1 MQNIFL
7 SRNRPE
13 DYAEKKGNGEYPDAP
28 KKCPYG
34 DCGIKLEMKKHGFYV
49 RLLITLTFCGRI
61 RIRRYKCP
69 KCGRTLSMLPSFC
82 IAGFSYSVDFVVALL
97 QYVINKDSIKKAV
110 REWRAIAAE
119 ISRRLIN
126 KYLARLRN
134 NRGLIQYGIN
144 QMSPDNIGLGRMPG
158 DTEWTKSFLSGMRPS
173 LSPEFNANFHKI
185 TGKSFMSLHNRIA

>member
-1 MQNIFL
+1 
-7 SRNRPE
+7 
-13 DYAEKKGNGEYPDAP
+13 
-28 KKCPYG
+28 
-34 DCGIKLEMKKHGFYV
+34 
-49 RLLITLTFCGRI
+49 
-61 RIRRYKCP
+61 
-69 KCGRTLSMLPSFC
+69 MLPSFC
-82 IAGFSYSVDFVVALL
+82 IARFSYSVDFVVALL
-97 QYVINKDSIKKAV
+97 QYVINKGSIKKTV
-110 REWRAIAAE
+110 REWRAVALD

-126 KYLARLRN
+126 KYLTRLRT

>member
-7 SRNRPE
+7 SRKKPG
-13 DYAEKKGNGEYPDAP
+13 DYTEKNGNGEYPNAP
-28 KKCPYG
+28 KKCPFG
-34 DCGIKLEMKKHGFYV
+34 DCGANLEMKKNGYYI
-49 RLLITLTFCGRI
+49 RMLITFTFSGHI

-82 IAGFSYSVDFVVALL
+82 VAGMSYGVDFVIALL
-97 QYVINKDSIKKAV
+97 QYVINKGSVKKAV
-110 REWRAIAAE
+110 REWRGVALD
-119 ISRRLIN
+119 ISRRLVS

-134 NRGLIQYGIN
+134 NRGLVQYGIN
-144 QMSPDNIGLGRMPG
+144 QMSPDNIGFGRMPG
-158 DTEWTKSFLSGMRPS
+158 DAEWTESFLRGMRPS

>member
-1 MQNIFL
+1 MQNIFM
-7 SRNRPE
+7 SRNKPE
-13 DYAEKKGNGEYPDAP
+13 DYVDKDGGGEYPEAP

-34 DCGIKLEMKKHGFYV
+34 DCGINLEMKKNGYYI
-49 RLLITLTFCGRI
+49 RLLITLTFTGRI

-82 IAGFSYSVDFVVALL
+82 VAGISYGVDFVITLL
-97 QYVINKDSIKKAV
+97 QYVINKGSIKKTV
-110 REWRAIAAE
+110 REWRAVALD

-126 KYLARLRN
+126 KYLTRLQN

-158 DTEWTKSFLSGMRPS
+158 DTEWTKSFLSGMRPT

>member
-7 SRNRPE
+7 SKHKPE
-13 DYAEKKGNGEYPDAP
+13 DYIDKDGAGEYPPAP
-28 KKCPYG
+28 KKCPFG
-34 DCGIKLEMKKHGFYV
+34 GCGVNLEMKKNGFYI
-49 RLLITLTFCGRI
+49 RALITFTFSGRI

-82 IAGFSYSVDFVVALL
+82 IAWHSYSVDFVVALL
-97 QYVINKDSIKKAV
+97 QYVINKGSIKRAV
-110 REWRAIAAE
+110 REWRAIAAS
-119 ISRRLIN
+119 ISRRLVN

-134 NRGLIQYGIN
+134 NRNMIQYGMN

-158 DTEWTKSFLSGMRPS
+158 DTEWTKSFLFGMRPP
-173 LSPEFNANFHKI
+173 LSPEFNANFHKA